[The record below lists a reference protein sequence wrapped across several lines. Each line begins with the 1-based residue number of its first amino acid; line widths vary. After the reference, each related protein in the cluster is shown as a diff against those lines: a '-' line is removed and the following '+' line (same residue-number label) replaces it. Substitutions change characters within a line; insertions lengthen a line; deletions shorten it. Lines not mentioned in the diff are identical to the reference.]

1 MGELGKGSMRV
12 GLGRRLCASETEA
25 KHKHSF
31 YFILADKGQTV
42 MGLRKKASNYR
53 RQVPQI
59 LWRGDARGLMS
70 SAALLISSK

>member
-1 MGELGKGSMRV
+1 
-12 GLGRRLCASETEA
+12 
-25 KHKHSF
+25 
-31 YFILADKGQTV
+31 